1 MHTEF
6 YHLKYAFCFCKVT
19 LNNYI
24 ALLIY
29 FLLMCVG
36 DLFKSSYINDCS
48 RCGAVGA
55 IITRRLLSLIVT
67 VDRNLSFKYLFA
79 YYKLRI

>member
-1 MHTEF
+1 MYNITMHTEF
-6 YHLKYAFCFCKVT
+6 YHLKYAFCFYKVT

-36 DLFKSSYINDCS
+36 DLFKSSYINDCN
-48 RCGAVGA
+48 RCGAVRCA
-55 IITRRLLSLIVT
+55 QQSVAELLTLIVT
-67 VDRNLSFKYLFA
+67 VDRNF
-79 YYKLRI
+79 